1 MFLVPLDRI
10 KIDKSIIDNIL
21 TEKKNSLIANLVIS
35 LAKDLQL
42 EITAE
47 GVETKEQADYISS
60 VGCDEIQG
68 FFYSKPLS
76 TDALEKFLINEKSV

>member
-1 MFLVPLDRI
+1 MISEKVFIFNRLFLVPLGRI

-35 LAKDLQL
+35 GERPAVGN
-42 EITAE
+42 TAE
-47 GVETKEQADYISS
+47 GVETKEQADSISS

-68 FFYSKPLS
+68 FFY
-76 TDALEKFLINEKSV
+76 